1 MMAGTAEMP
10 HGELV
15 GSYRLEGLL
24 GEGGM
29 GSVYRATS
37 GDGEV
42 VAVKVT
48 KEKLASDD
56 VFRRRFDREARAA
69 TEVEHPRV
77 VPVLDVGEHEG
88 RPFMVQR
95 YMPGGSLSE
104 RIERQGPLG
113 AADVG
118 VICREVADGLDALH
132 EAGIIHRDLKP
143 HNILLDED
151 GSAYLSDF
159 GLAKHAEASVLTKPG
174 QALGSMDYMA
184 PEQIRGEDV
193 GPPTDVYGFACVIFE
208 CVAGTPPFAGEQG
221 MKVLHA
227 HLGAEPSD
235 PTAGREDV
243 PAELGFAITRAL
255 AKDPSERPQTATAF
269 ARMVRLAAGSGD

>member
-1 MMAGTAEMP
+1 MP

-15 GSYRLEGLL
+15 GSYRLEDLL

-29 GSVYRATS
+29 GSVYRATDAE
-37 GDGEV
+37 GQT

-48 KEKLASDD
+48 KEKLARDD
-56 VFRRRFDREARAA
+56 VFRRRFEREARSA

-95 YMPGGSLSE
+95 YMPGGSLNDL
-104 RIERQGPLG
+104 IERQGPLD
-113 AADVG
+113 AETIG
-118 VICREVADGLDALH
+118 VITREVADGLDALH
-132 EAGIIHRDLKP
+132 ESGIVHRDLKP
-143 HNILLDED
+143 HNILLDEE
-151 GSAYLSDF
+151 GSAHLSDF
-159 GLAKHAEASVLTKPG
+159 GLAKHLEASVLTKPG

-193 GPPTDVYGFACVIFE
+193 GPATDIYGFACVVFE
-208 CVAGTPPFAGEQG
+208 CVAGTPPFASEKG

-227 HLGAEPSD
+227 HLGAEPPD
-235 PTAGREDV
+235 PTDTREDV
-243 PAELGFAITRAL
+243 SAELGFAISKGL
-255 AKDPSERPQTATAF
+255 AKDPAERPQTATAF
-269 ARMVRLAAGSGD
+269 ARMVRMAAGSGG

>member
-1 MMAGTAEMP
+1 MAGTSEMP
-10 HGELV
+10 AGELV
-15 GSYRLEGLL
+15 GSYRLEYLL

-29 GSVYRATS
+29 GSVYKATS
-37 GDGEV
+37 AEGEV
-42 VAVKVT
+42 VAVKLT
-48 KEKLASDD
+48 KEKLANDD

-95 YMPGGSLSE
+95 YMPGGSLND
-104 RIERQGPLG
+104 RIERQGPLDP
-113 AADVG
+113 ADVG
-118 VICREVADGLDALH
+118 VVCREVADGLDALH

-143 HNILLDED
+143 HNILLDEE

-184 PEQIRGEDV
+184 PEQIRGGEV
-193 GPPTDVYGFACVIFE
+193 SPATDIYGFACVMFE
-208 CVAGTPPFAGEQG
+208 CVAGAPPFASEKG

-227 HLGAEPSD
+227 HLGND
-235 PTAGREDV
+235 PPDPAAAREDV
-243 PAELGFAITRAL
+243 PAELGFAITKAL
-255 AKDPSERPQTATAF
+255 AKDPEERPQTATAF
-269 ARMVRLAAGSGD
+269 ARMVRLAAGSRG

>member
-1 MMAGTAEMP
+1 MAGTSEMP

-15 GSYRLEGLL
+15 GSYRLETLL

-37 GDGEV
+37 ADGET

-48 KEKLASDD
+48 KEKLARDD

-77 VPVLDVGEHEG
+77 VPVLDVGEHDG

-95 YMPGGSLSE
+95 YMPGGSLSDM
-104 RIERQGPLG
+104 IERQGPLDAG
-113 AADVG
+113 DVG

-132 EAGIIHRDLKP
+132 EAGIVHRDLKP
-143 HNILLDED
+143 HNILLDD
-151 GSAYLSDF
+151 AGSAHLSDF
-159 GLAKHAEASVLTKPG
+159 GLAKHLEASVLTKPG

-193 GPPTDVYGFACVIFE
+193 GPATDIYGFACVIFE
-208 CVAGTPPFAGEQG
+208 CIAGTPPFASEKG
-221 MKVLHA
+221 MRVLHA
-227 HLGAEPSD
+227 HLGSEPAD
-235 PTAGREDV
+235 PTQGREDV
-243 PAELGFAITRAL
+243 PPELGFAITTGL
-255 AKDPSERPQTATAF
+255 AKDPAERPQTATAF
-269 ARMVRLAAGSGD
+269 ARMVRLAAGSGA